1 METVSFTEMKQGTQ
15 DDYLLLDRYEQAHTA
30 TLADRLLTALLGLKQ
45 GLAGYQIDRL
55 QHSLQSATRAEED
68 GADEEWIVAALLHD
82 IGDDLAP
89 LNHSEFA
96 AAVIKPYVREEVH
109 WVVAHHGVFQMAYY
123 AHHLGKDPDAR
134 ERYRDHPFFESCV
147 RFCERWDQPSFDPHY
162 PTQQLEHFEPMLRRV
177 FTAERVQARDWG
189 PCRKPRCDD
198 NYENLETRR

>member
-15 DDYLLLDRYEQAHTA
+15 ADYLLLDRYEQAHTA
-30 TLADRLLTALLGLKQ
+30 TLADRLLMALMSLKH

-68 GADEEWIVAALLHD
+68 GADEEWIVAVLLHD

-89 LNHSEFA
+89 MNHSEYA
-96 AAVIKPYVREEVH
+96 AAIIKPYVREEVH

-147 RFCERWDQPSFDPHY
+147 RFCERWDQPSFDPDY
-162 PTQQLEHFEPMLRRV
+162 PTKPLDHFEPMLRRV
-177 FTAERVQARDWG
+177 FAAEQVQVHD
-189 PCRKPRCDD
+189 
-198 NYENLETRR
+198 

>member
-30 TLADRLLTALLGLKQ
+30 ALADRLLTALLGLKQ

-162 PTQQLEHFEPMLRRV
+162 PTQQLDHFEPMLRRV
-177 FTAERVQARDWG
+177 FAAEQVQAHD
-189 PCRKPRCDD
+189 
-198 NYENLETRR
+198 